1 MIGELHTIVR
11 ASGSWSSVTGDWEPG
26 AEKRFDVLGCLE
38 QVDPLVVTM
47 DPVATSARSRWRL
60 TVAEGEPD
68 LMIGS
73 DDQRIGDRLIHD
85 GKFLAVVGRS
95 EAPRMG
101 GLARYVYDL
110 TDPGR
115 DPVEATR

>member
-1 MIGELHTIVR
+1 MIGEVHTIIR
-11 ASGSWSSVTGDWEPG
+11 ASGSWSAETGDWEPG
-26 AEKRFDVLGCLE
+26 PEKRFDVLGCLE
-38 QVDPLVVTM
+38 QVDPLTVIM
-47 DPVATSARSRWRL
+47 DPVSTGARSRWRL
-60 TVAEGEPD
+60 IVAEGEPD

-85 GKFLAVVGRS
+85 GKFLAVISRS

-101 GLARYVYDL
+101 GLPRYTYDL

-115 DPVEATR
+115 DPAEAAR